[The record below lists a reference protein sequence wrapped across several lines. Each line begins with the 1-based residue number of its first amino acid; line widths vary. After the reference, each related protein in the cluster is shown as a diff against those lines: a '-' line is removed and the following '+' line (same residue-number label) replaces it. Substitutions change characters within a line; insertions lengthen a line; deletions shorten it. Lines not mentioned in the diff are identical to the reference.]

1 MSDAVDRIACEIKA
15 TEGAGCHDEKA
26 RRITIAV
33 MHEIA
38 RCGWDT
44 GRPIGVLDE
53 FAARTGLVFDRAKLL
68 AEEATQ

>member
-1 MSDAVDRIACEIKA
+1 MNDAVQRIAYEIKA
-15 TEGAGCHDEKA
+15 TEGTGCPAEQA

-33 MHEIA
+33 MHEIGK
-38 RCGWDT
+38 CGWDT

-68 AEEATQ
+68 AEEAR